1 MKKVF
6 LLAVVA
12 MLSAAYVNAADKK
25 LDVKGTY
32 NEVKDQIMSGSP
44 RSIGANLGYN
54 LGFSY
59 QHNLKNGNMID
70 CGANVQ
76 VVGGFGVGLFAT
88 YDWVN
93 PFNTQIPWNNKGSW
107 NWAMGVGASGGFY
120 VGNNRADYSAYQD
133 AKYTNIGGHVGA
145 MGFVGIAYDFWFPLE
160 LSLDWRPEIG
170 VDIYNNTVTYT
181 DQFGNKQKNG
191 GTSVGFNT
199 YGLAGISLGV
209 RYLF

>member
-1 MKKVF
+1 MKKIF

-32 NEVKDQIMSGSP
+32 NEVKDQIMGGGP

-59 QHNLKNGNMID
+59 QHGLKNGNMID
-70 CGANVQ
+70 CGANVEII
-76 VVGGFGVGLFAT
+76 GGLGVGLFAT

-107 NWAMGVGASGGFY
+107 NWAMGVGAAGGVNFAGSNANY
-120 VGNNRADYSAYQD
+120 GAGTSY
-133 AKYTNIGGHVGA
+133 IGGHVGA
-145 MGFVGIAYDFWFPLE
+145 AGFVGVAYDFWFPLE
-160 LSLDWRPEIG
+160 LSIDWRPEVG
-170 VDIYNNTVTYT
+170 VYMGTTTTKYADGTKHSSTAASFY
-181 DQFGNKQKNG
+181 G
-191 GTSVGFNT
+191 GGLLGF
-199 YGLAGISLGV
+199 SLGV